1 MSRVVVI
8 TGGTRG
14 IGEAMG
20 RTFAQ
25 KGDAVIALYHS
36 NQEKAEALHQETG
49 IETRKLDVSDFNAC
63 ESVVEEILKT
73 FGSIDVLI
81 NNAGITRDGFLHKM
95 SYEDWDLVLKTNLYA
110 AFSLCRFIIPSMRE
124 RQWGRII
131 NISSINGLKGQ
142 RGQTNYSASKAG
154 LLGFT
159 KALAQ
164 EVASHGITV
173 NAIAPGYTDT
183 EMVRAVSEDLLK
195 KIISEIPV
203 KRLGKP
209 EEIAGLAFFL
219 ASEEAAFITGATLN
233 INGGQFMG

>member
-1 MSRVVVI
+1 MSLLTNGKPTI
-8 TGGTRG
+8 PDPPT
-14 IGEAMG
+14 A
-20 RTFAQ
+20 A
-25 KGDAVIALYHS
+25 
-36 NQEKAEALHQETG
+36 AEALFCNLHTS
-49 IETRKLDVSDFNAC
+49 IE
-63 ESVVEEILKT
+63 
-73 FGSIDVLI
+73 
-81 NNAGITRDGFLHKM
+81 
-95 SYEDWDLVLKTNLYA
+95 
-110 AFSLCRFIIPSMRE
+110 
-124 RQWGRII
+124 
-131 NISSINGLKGQ
+131 
-142 RGQTNYSASKAG
+142 AG

-183 EMVRAVSEDLLK
+183 EMVRAVSEDILK